1 MLLKKGLQNVL
12 PCAGITL
19 IRFTGMISDRNRQR
33 RSQTPRETLKTYLF
47 CFYYPELLRDNAD
60 VAAVFANEVEQLR
73 MHNRCYK
80 AFFLKE

>member
-33 RSQTPRETLKTYLF
+33 RSQTPRETLKTY
-47 CFYYPELLRDNAD
+47 
-60 VAAVFANEVEQLR
+60 
-73 MHNRCYK
+73 K